1 MDAIRS
7 TAVVPPAK
15 LTQAP
20 PVMHTSADHKNC
32 AYYGD
37 SQKLYCVH
45 GDPATGAFY
54 SEDYIRDLRIL
65 SQGLVTSLESMFA
78 LVKKANA
85 HLVREVG
92 EVALYNEGDYL
103 GPMKRTEII
112 QAEKMLNEL
121 KELVR

>member
-1 MDAIRS
+1 MLDASRQDQHEDEVVDAIRS

-78 LVKKANA
+78 LVKK
-85 HLVREVG
+85 
-92 EVALYNEGDYL
+92 DF
-103 GPMKRTEII
+103 
-112 QAEKMLNEL
+112 L
-121 KELVR
+121 KSKQ